1 MRRLALASLVL
12 GFAGWGIFPASADI
26 AEDTDAN
33 PNQILDKYVAASKA
47 QSEKL
52 KGLQMDVDIQA
63 QLPKLQKSGT
73 MHALRSISKLGQ
85 ITYNYFRWNGDS
97 TIKKDVI
104 ARWLSAETEAKDLA
118 SIAIT
123 PSNYKFKYKG
133 LMEREG
139 RVMYVFQLAPKKKAV
154 GLYKG
159 EMWLDQATCMPVRE
173 FGKFVK
179 SPSVAVKSIEF
190 VREYEM
196 RDGVS
201 YPKHIQ
207 STLEVRLGIGKAEIS
222 IDYSNFSKP
231 DVQAADANQNGNH

>member
-1 MRRLALASLVL
+1 LRRFALFALVL
-12 GFAGWGIFPASADI
+12 AFSIWGIIPAAEADS
-26 AEDTDAN
+26 DTDASAGE
-33 PNQILDKYVAASKA
+33 ILEKYIVASRT
-47 QSEKL
+47 QTENL
-52 KGLQMDVDIQA
+52 KGLQMDVDIEA
-63 QLPKLQKSGT
+63 QLPKLQKSGK
-73 MHALRSISKLGQ
+73 MHALRTISNLGK
-85 ITYNYFRWNGDS
+85 IGYNYFRFSGDN

-104 ARWLSAETEAKDLA
+104 ARYLSAELEAKDLA

-139 RVMYVFQLAPKKKAV
+139 RVMYIFQISPKKKMV

-159 EMWLDQATCMPVRE
+159 ELWLDQATCMPVRE

-179 SPSVAVKSIEF
+179 SPSVWLKSVEF

-196 RDGVS
+196 RDGIS

-207 STLEVRLGIGKAEIS
+207 STVDTRVGVGKAEIS
-222 IDYSNFSKP
+222 IDYSNYVKA
-231 DVQAADANQNGNH
+231 DVQTADANAAGNR